1 MIKTIFGAGLMIRI
15 IVTGVSGS
23 MGSRIIK
30 MINGM
35 EGLRIVAAVERE
47 DRTLAGRDAG
57 EYLNIGNI
65 GVLISDDLAGCIF
78 RGDVVIDFTDKET
91 SLQHLKT
98 ASENGVAIILG
109 TTGFMIDEMD
119 TVRTCSARTRCVL
132 VPDASPVIYS
142 GHEKGAERI
151 FRSFIRDTFAREA
164 IAAAKWIVTQKKNG
178 LYDMQDVLGL
188 K

>member
-1 MIKTIFGAGLMIRI
+1 MIKI
-15 IVTGVSGS
+15 IVTGASGS
-23 MGSRIIK
+23 MGGRIIK
-30 MINGM
+30 MVHGM
-35 EGLRIVAAVERE
+35 EGMRIVGVVEHE
-47 DRTLAGRDAG
+47 DRTLTGRDAG
-57 EYLNIGNI
+57 AYLNIGNL
-65 GVLISDDLAGCIF
+65 GVPISDNLAGCVL

-98 ASENGVAIILG
+98 ASENGVAIIMG

-119 TVRTCSARTRCVL
+119 IVRTLSSRTRCVL
-132 VPDASPVIYS
+132 VPDVSPLIYE
-142 GHEKGAERI
+142 GHEKSAEKI

-164 IAAAKWIVTQKKNG
+164 IAAAKWIVKQKKNG

>member
-1 MIKTIFGAGLMIRI
+1 MIKV

-30 MINGM
+30 MIRDM
-35 EGLRIVAAVERE
+35 EGMQVVAAVEHE
-47 DRTLAGRDAG
+47 DLTITGRDAG
-57 EYLNIGNI
+57 EYLQIGNL
-65 GVLISDDLAGCIF
+65 GVPIYDQLTACVHL
-78 RGDVVIDFTDKET
+78 GDVIVDFTDKET

-98 ASENGVAIILG
+98 ASENGVAIVMG
-109 TTGFMIDEMD
+109 TMGFMIDEMER
-119 TVRTCSARTRCVL
+119 VRMSAARTRCVL
-132 VPDASPVIYS
+132 VPDVSPVIY
-142 GHEKGAERI
+142 GRHEKGAQRI

-164 IAAAKWIVTQKKNG
+164 IAAAKWIVNQKKNG

>member
-1 MIKTIFGAGLMIRI
+1 MTGI

-23 MGSRIIK
+23 MGSRIIR
-30 MINGM
+30 MIHGM
-35 EGLRIVAAVERE
+35 EGLRIVAAVEYE
-47 DRTLAGRDAG
+47 DRTLTGRDAG

-65 GVLISDDLAGCIF
+65 GVLISDQLAKCIL
-78 RGDVVIDFTDKET
+78 RGTVVIDFTDRET

-98 ASENGVAIILG
+98 ASEHGVAIIMG
-109 TTGFMIDEMD
+109 TTGFMIDEMEM
-119 TVRTCSARTRCVL
+119 VRKHAARTRCVL
-132 VPDASPVIYS
+132 VPDVSPVIYS
-142 GHEKGAERI
+142 GYEKGAEKI

-164 IAAAKWIVTQKKNG
+164 IAAAKWIANQKKNG